1 MYEIFKDTMEY
12 YAAIKN
18 QALYMI
24 PIDSI
29 SNQRKSKL
37 DFIKFKNFC
46 GSKGMIMKVKRQPTK
61 QAQIFSNHISDKGL
75 LPRIYKHSISEQ
87 SIQKS

>member
-1 MYEIFKDTMEY
+1 MYEIFKVNMAYRHTMEY

-29 SNQRKSKL
+29 SNRRKSKL
-37 DFIKFKNFC
+37 DFIKF
-46 GSKGMIMKVKRQPTK
+46 
-61 QAQIFSNHISDKGL
+61 
-75 LPRIYKHSISEQ
+75 
-87 SIQKS
+87 

>member
-1 MYEIFKDTMEY
+1 MYEIFKVNMVYRHTMEY

-18 QALYMI
+18 QAQYMI

-61 QAQIFSNHISDKGL
+61 
-75 LPRIYKHSISEQ
+75 
-87 SIQKS
+87 

>member
-1 MYEIFKDTMEY
+1 MEY

-18 QALYMI
+18 QAQYMI

-61 QAQIFSNHISDKGL
+61 
-75 LPRIYKHSISEQ
+75 
-87 SIQKS
+87 